1 MMYSLNQIMLDN
13 AIEHF
18 VENMMQARQ
27 YIQVTEAWNI
37 CLVLLLPVELLR
49 FKGCLK
55 WMPSFAA
62 MD

>member
-1 MMYSLNQIMLDN
+1 MLDN

-55 WMPSFAA
+55 WMPTFAA
-62 MD
+62 TD